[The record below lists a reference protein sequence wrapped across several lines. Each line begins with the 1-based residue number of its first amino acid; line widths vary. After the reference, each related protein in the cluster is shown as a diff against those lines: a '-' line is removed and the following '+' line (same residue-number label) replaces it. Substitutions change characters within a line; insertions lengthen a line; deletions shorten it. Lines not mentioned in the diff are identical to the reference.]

1 MKRTDKVFLLESFA
15 RNDIPKIIGDLDS
28 NKSHVLD
35 IISIPLLKICS
46 ESILNPLEI
55 IFKSFIEKVQ
65 FPLEWKKANVVPLQ
79 KASDKKV
86 SKNYRLVSLVQRCG

>member
-1 MKRTDKVFLLESFA
+1 MKRTDRVFPLQSFA

-28 NKSHVLD
+28 NKPHVLD

-46 ESILNPLEI
+46 QSISKPLEI

-65 FPLEWKKANVVPLQ
+65 FPLEWKKQMWFHCKKRVIRKCQ
-79 KASDKKV
+79 KTTE
-86 SKNYRLVSLVQRCG
+86 LFH

>member
-1 MKRTDKVFLLESFA
+1 MKRTDKVFPLQSFA

-28 NKSHVLD
+28 NKPHVLD
-35 IISIPLLKICS
+35 ISILLLKICS
-46 ESILNPLEI
+46 ESISKPLEI

-79 KASDKKV
+79 KKSDKKV
-86 SKNYRLVSLVQRCG
+86 SKNYRLVSLV